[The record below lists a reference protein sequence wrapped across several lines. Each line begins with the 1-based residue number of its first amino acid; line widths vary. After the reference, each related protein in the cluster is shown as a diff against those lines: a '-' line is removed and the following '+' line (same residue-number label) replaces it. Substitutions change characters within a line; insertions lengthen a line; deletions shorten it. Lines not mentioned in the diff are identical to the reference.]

1 MTKILVV
8 EDNDLNME
16 LELEIVDSMGF
27 RAHGAADGKKAV
39 EMAQKET
46 YDLII
51 MDIEL
56 TDMNGIEAARM
67 IRNIPGYK
75 NTPMIAVTAFAMKGD
90 RERFLSSGFNDY
102 VEKPIDVQ
110 AFIKV
115 LGKYK
120 KV

>member
-1 MTKILVV
+1 MTKVLVV
-8 EDNDLNME
+8 EDNAMNME

-27 RAHGAADGKKAV
+27 SAQGAEDGEKAV
-39 EMAQKET
+39 EMVQKET
-46 YDLII
+46 YDLIV

-56 TDMNGIEAARM
+56 PDMDGIKTSRM

-90 RERFLSSGFNDY
+90 RQRFLASGFNDY
-102 VEKPIDVQ
+102 VEKPIDVEG
-110 AFIKV
+110 FIKV

-120 KV
+120 KE